1 MKCLILAAGLGTRL
15 RGIAE
20 SKPLAPLGGKPLI
33 EHVITRAAAGG
44 AREFFVVTGYRA
56 DALEAFLGELSARHN
71 LTITCVRCED
81 WERPNGHSVLAG
93 AAVLTEPFLLLMS
106 DHLFDP
112 EIARRLIEGGG
123 READVV
129 LAVDRALNGPLLD
142 VDDATKVQV
151 GADGRIEAIGKT
163 IDPYNAIDTGLFLA
177 TPALAQA
184 IRDAVDA
191 GGGGSLSEGVQRLA
205 DAGRAQTMDVGEASW
220 IDVDSPAMM
229 ALAETLVSRSF
240 EGQREA

>member
-20 SKPLAPLGGKPLI
+20 SKPLAPVGGKPLI

-44 AREFFVVTGYRA
+44 ASEFIVVTGYRA
-56 DALEAFLGELSARHN
+56 DALEAFLVDLSARQG
-71 LTITCVRCED
+71 LTIRYVRCGD

-93 AAVLTEPFLLLMS
+93 AADIKEPFLLMMS

-112 EIARRLIEGGG
+112 EIASRLIDAEPSDTG
-123 READVV
+123 VV
-129 LAVDRALNGPLLD
+129 LAVDRALSGPLLD
-142 VDDATKVQV
+142 IDDATKVQV
-151 GADGRIEAIGKT
+151 AADGRIESIGKT

-177 TPALAQA
+177 TPALADA
-184 IRDAVDA
+184 IREAIAA

-205 DAGRAQTMDVGEASW
+205 DTGRAQTLDVGSASW

-229 ALAETLVSRSF
+229 ALAEALVARSLD
-240 EGQREA
+240 GQADA